1 MKTRKI
7 LLLSAIAL
15 LLCVYLVQFFTRGG
29 ESKRTI
35 ALGDTPD
42 SIVISKADGISLS
55 ITKEGDAWLLGD
67 KKYPADPSLVQGIV
81 SALDQIKVLGKV
93 SLSGDLERYSLSE
106 AGRLT
111 VTAAKGGKTLRT
123 VAVGKN
129 AVTGRQS
136 YALIDDSKD
145 VLLVSGNLN
154 DTFGKGIDALRKKEI
169 WSMPADSISRIDVA
183 GSGSGVNFSLA
194 KSAESVWAVAAPD
207 RAKSFALDSNTV
219 ASWAQNFANVRA
231 ESFPADGVVPGAA
244 LWTFL
249 VTGGGKES
257 RLIVHSKDGDARY
270 LCSSSE
276 SPFAFYL
283 SSASVERLMKA
294 YTAFANK

>member
-7 LLLSAIAL
+7 VLLSAIAL
-15 LLCVYLVQFFTRGG
+15 LLCVYLVQLFTRGE
-29 ESKRTI
+29 ESTRTI
-35 ALGDTPD
+35 TLGDTPD
-42 SIVISKADGISLS
+42 SIVITKADGTSLS
-55 ITKEGDAWLLGD
+55 ITKEGESWLLGD

-81 SALDQIKVLGKV
+81 SAVDNIKVLGKV

-106 AGRLT
+106 TSRLT
-111 VTAAKGGKTLRT
+111 VTALKNGKTLRT

-136 YALIDDSKD
+136 YALIDDSND

-154 DTFGKGIDALRKKEI
+154 DAFSKGIDALRKKEI
-169 WSMPADSISRIDVA
+169 WSIPAESISRIDVA
-183 GSGSGVNFSLA
+183 GNGSDANFSLA
-194 KSAESVWAVAAPD
+194 KSAEGVWAVVTPD
-207 RAKSFALDSNTV
+207 RAKSFALDSEKA

-231 ESFPADGVVPGAA
+231 ESFPVEGTVPGAA

-257 RLIVHSKDGDARY
+257 RLTVHSKDGDARY

-276 SPFAFYL
+276 SPYAFYL
-283 SSASVERLMKA
+283 SASSVERLMKE